1 VHSSPSRGRAAAALA
16 TGLTAAVAFSALTAL
31 PASATTAP
39 AETEPLAAVTT
50 GTVSDAVFQWGIN
63 NESNNSAFF
72 GFNYLSA
79 GKIAKTSGDDQ
90 LTEAE
95 WKATDG
101 AVTIQKK
108 QADGSYATS
117 TWAGLRTTAAGGSL
131 GAPGSPN
138 YSDNRVSITGG
149 TGTVD
154 ADDDNAEIT
163 WDGDFT
169 VAFYNGFTQFSAT
182 DPHLSVENGVGTVTA
197 TLSGYGT
204 VMGNESVFS
213 VLPEAEVVLANL
225 GSVDVTETGFTVT
238 PDYLG
243 VTAPSREGST
253 PQKTTDGATFGS
265 FPESFVSYQFDTG
278 QSSYWYSSGLNDAG
292 KPALPFT
299 TGYTVQAPV
308 ATPQVSVSKT
318 EGLNPDTDVVTVTGT
333 GFSPNA
339 PATSG
344 TRPPLAGKFGG
355 AYVAFGSFA
364 DVWKPSEGAPRGS
377 RTTADTKWVLEAADV
392 ATVGGAAAGAVAIN
406 ADGSFQVDITVNKD
420 FAGALADG
428 NYGIYTYPGSGA
440 VYAPFETYTP
450 ISFGAAVPT
459 RIEGADRY
467 DVAVRIA
474 QQSHPTTSD
483 VVYLANGTTFTDALS
498 AAPAAASDSAPLLLT
513 TSDTLLPEVLAELER
528 LKPKTVVVV
537 GGPKSIQ
544 PAVFDQ
550 IDAIATE
557 EAVRIDGADR
567 YAVSQS
573 VADYAF
579 AEGATTAYVAT
590 GTNFPDALSAS
601 AAAGSNGYPVVLV
614 YGKAGTA
621 DAATKTLL
629 TDLGVQTVKIAG
641 GPASVSAGI
650 ATSLGSVAP
659 VTRLSG
665 ADRYQASIAINRD
678 AFAAADDV
686 FIATGLKFP
695 DALAGAVLAASKD
708 APLYVVPAGCVPT
721 GVIQDI
727 GTFAPNRVTLLGG
740 TASLSPAVQSLTAC
754 AF

>member
-1 VHSSPSRGRAAAALA
+1 MHSSPRRGRAAAALA

-39 AETEPLAAVTT
+39 AETEPLAASGV
-50 GTVSDAVFQWGIN
+50 VSDAVFQWGIS
-63 NESNNSAFF
+63 NESNKM
-72 GFNYLSA
+72 GFSGDFNFLSA
-79 GKIAKTSGDDQ
+79 GKVPKVDAADKV
-90 LTEAE
+90 AE
-95 WKATDG
+95 SEWLASQG
-101 AVTIQKK
+101 AVSIQKK
-108 QADGSYATS
+108 QSDGSYAAS
-117 TWAGLRTTAAGGSL
+117 TWAGLKTDST
-131 GAPGSPN
+131 GAPITSPTSQK
-138 YSDNRVSITGG
+138 YSDNRVAISGG

-154 ADDDNAEIT
+154 SENENAEIT

-169 VAFYNGFTQFSAT
+169 VVFYGGLTQFYVS
-182 DPHLSVENGVGTVTA
+182 DPTLSVSNGVGAVTA
-197 TLSGYGT
+197 TLGGFGSTPNGSSH
-204 VMGNESVFS
+204 VA
-213 VLPEAEVVLANL
+213 LPDTPVTLADL
-225 GSVDVTETGFTVT
+225 QDVDVTETGFVVT
-238 PDYLG
+238 PNYLG
-243 VTAPSREGST
+243 VEIDAPEGGS
-253 PQKTTDGATFGS
+253 PQVRTGAAFGA
-265 FPESFVSYQFDTG
+265 FPQSFVDFQGLTG
-278 QSSYWYSSGLNDAG
+278 QSSYWYSSGGSTDSA
-292 KPALPFT
+292 KPALPLSST
-299 TGYTVQAPV
+299 YTAPV
-308 ATPQVSVSKT
+308 ATPHVSVSKT

-339 PATSG
+339 PATNG
-344 TRPPLAGKFGG
+344 ANRPPLLGKFGG
-355 AYVAFGSFA
+355 AYVAFGSYA
-364 DVWKPSEGAPRGS
+364 DVWKPSEGAQPSARVNS
-377 RTTADTKWVLEAADV
+377 DTKWVVNPEDV
-392 ATVGGAAAGAVAIN
+392 ATVGGAARGAVAIN
-406 ADGSFQVDITVNKD
+406 ADGSFEVQLTVTKD
-420 FAGALADG
+420 FSGALADG
-428 NYGIYTYPGSGA
+428 NYGIYTYAGSGA

-467 DVAVRIA
+467 DVAVKIA
-474 QQSHPTTSD
+474 QESHPTASD

-513 TSDTLLPEVLAELER
+513 TSDTLLPVVKAELER
-528 LKPKTVVVV
+528 LQPKTVVVV

-567 YAVSQS
+567 YAVSQA

-579 AEGATTAYVAT
+579 GEGATTAYVAT

-621 DAATKTLL
+621 DAATKALL
-629 TDLGVQTVKIAG
+629 TDLGVEKVKIAG

-650 ATSLGSVAP
+650 ETSLTSVAP

-678 AFAAADDV
+678 AFTAADDV

-721 GVIQDI
+721 GVVQDI

>member
-1 VHSSPSRGRAAAALA
+1 MHSSPSRGRAAAALA

-39 AETEPLAAVTT
+39 AETEPLAAV
-50 GTVSDAVFQWGIN
+50 GIVKDAVFQWGVS
-63 NESNNSAFF
+63 NEVGNRAFAP
-72 GFNYLSA
+72 GTFNLLGA
-79 GKIAKTSGDDQ
+79 GKIAKTSAADTIVQAD
-90 LTEAE
+90 

-101 AVTIQKK
+101 NVVIQKQ

-117 TWAGLRTTAAGGSL
+117 TWGGLTTDATGTPITSPTGGR
-131 GAPGSPN
+131 
-138 YSDNRVSITGG
+138 YSANRVTIAAG

-154 ADDDNAEIT
+154 AENDSAEIS

-169 VAFYNGFTQFSAT
+169 VALYSGMTQFYVS
-182 DPHLSVENGVGTVTA
+182 DPVLEVANGSGSVTA
-197 TLSGYGT
+197 TVSGFGSDMNDPTLYVPLPDT
-204 VMGNESVFS
+204 VVTIAD
-213 VLPEAEVVLANL
+213 LQ
-225 GSVDVTETGFTVT
+225 SVDVTESGFVVT

-243 VTAPSREGST
+243 VEIDAPEGGT
-253 PQKTTDGATFGS
+253 PQVRTGLVAGA
-265 FPESFVSYQFDTG
+265 FPQSFVDFQGLTG
-278 QSSYWYSSGLNDAG
+278 QSSYWYSSGGSTDVA
-292 KPALPFT
+292 KPALPLSAT
-299 TGYTVQAPV
+299 YSAPV
-308 ATPQVSVSKT
+308 ATPVVSVSKT

-364 DVWKPSEGAPRGS
+364 DVWKPSEGAPRAS
-377 RTTADTKWVLEAADV
+377 RTTADTKWILEAADV
-392 ATVGGAAAGAVAIN
+392 ATVGGAAAGAVAID
-406 ADGSFQVDITVNKD
+406 ADGSFQVDITVEKD
-420 FAGALADG
+420 FEGALADG

-467 DVAVRIA
+467 DVAVKIA
-474 QQSHPTTSD
+474 QKSHPTTSD
-483 VVYLANGTTFTDALS
+483 VVYLANGSTFTDALS
-498 AAPAAASDSAPLLLT
+498 AAPAAAGDSAPLLLT
-513 TSDTLLPEVLAELER
+513 TSDRLLPVVKAELER

-550 IDAIATE
+550 IDAIATD

-579 AEGATTAYVAT
+579 GGGATTAYVAT

-621 DAATKTLL
+621 DAATKALL
-629 TDLGVQTVKIAG
+629 TDLGVKKVKIAG

-650 ATSLGSVAP
+650 ATSLASVAP

-678 AFAAADDV
+678 AFTAADDV

-727 GTFAPNRVTLLGG
+727 GTFAPDRVTLLGG